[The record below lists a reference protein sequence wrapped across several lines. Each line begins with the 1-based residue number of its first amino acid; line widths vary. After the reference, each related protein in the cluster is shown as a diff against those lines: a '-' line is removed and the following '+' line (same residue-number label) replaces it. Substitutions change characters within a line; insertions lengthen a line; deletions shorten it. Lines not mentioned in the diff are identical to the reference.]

1 MAFRINCEAVLICA
15 LLSSR
20 VSNGNDACGTLS
32 ILGARNAL
40 LVSIGVAI
48 EYMKDERV
56 SIVGVI
62 IVASMIG
69 DVDQQVKRE
78 KAQTNHLMLERYLCV
93 ILRMCPER

>member
-40 LVSIGVAI
+40 FVSIGVAI
-48 EYMKDERV
+48 EYMKDARV

-69 DVDQQVKRE
+69 DVD
-78 KAQTNHLMLERYLCV
+78 HLRISYHLSYHDA
-93 ILRMCPER
+93 